1 MRITTPQITAM
12 MHSSMSTNSEVLGK
26 LLQQMATGQR
36 LLLPSDDPIAS
47 VRMLRVQREEATL
60 TQYRENISNLSG
72 SLSKQEVNL
81 KAISDSMLEVQDL
94 LLWAANLG
102 ANATEDLAA
111 MASELQTLE
120 ETIVGFAN
128 VKDEEGR
135 YLFSGTLSNEPALV
149 FDENTSSYTLGGNDE
164 YRQAAVANGVLVNEN
179 VTAHQVFGEQVDFL
193 SNLRG
198 MVETLLD
205 PNLDPSEPEVGDKI
219 RATLDSLDVTQRSL
233 LGAMTD
239 LGGRQNS
246 LTLLKD
252 SNADISLVNQKIEGE
267 LSELDYAS
275 ASIDFNNY
283 LLALQATQKSYL
295 QINELSLFSQF

>member
-26 LLQQMATGQR
+26 LLQQMATGER

-135 YLFSGTLSNEPALV
+135 YLFSGTLSNEQALI
-149 FDENTSSYTLGGNDE
+149 FNENTGSYNLGGNDE

>member
-135 YLFSGTLSNEPALV
+135 YLFSGTLSNEQALI
-149 FDENTSSYTLGGNDE
+149 FDEDTGSYNLGGNDK

-193 SNLRG
+193 SNLRS
-198 MVETLLD
+198 MVDTLLD
-205 PNLDPSEPEVGDKI
+205 PNLDPSEPEVGEKI
-219 RATLDSLDVTQRSL
+219 RNTLDSLDATQRSL

-246 LTLLKD
+246 LTLLQD